1 MIDIA
6 AAGDEFMHEIL
17 LYFLLYIQNVPII
30 SGAGQLFIWAECN
43 TFLSLIVIMIFTT
56 CNGYYILLLINKL
69 FQLSLGDC
77 DT

>member
-30 SGAGQLFIWAECN
+30 SSAGQLFI
-43 TFLSLIVIMIFTT
+43 
-56 CNGYYILLLINKL
+56 
-69 FQLSLGDC
+69 
-77 DT
+77 